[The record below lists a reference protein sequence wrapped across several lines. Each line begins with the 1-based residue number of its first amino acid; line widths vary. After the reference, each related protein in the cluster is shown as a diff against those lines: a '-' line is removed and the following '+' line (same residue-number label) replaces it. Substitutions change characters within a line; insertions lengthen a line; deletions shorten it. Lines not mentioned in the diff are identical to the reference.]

1 MTNQR
6 VLQIC
11 HGYKGPFVHICRQY
25 VAALKHTQVTTVFLV
40 GDEDTSIAN
49 QIDGKVIF
57 LGYASRQLAGLKRAP
72 LKALVK
78 LCRDEKYDLVVGHR
92 YKAIYLACLLDRQ
105 FNFRQLL
112 GVAHEHKLVD
122 RWSRRFFLRIFGK
135 KMVLAGVSR
144 SVALDLKADLKK
156 VNAANPVIVLP
167 NVINRDES
175 FILSKSDARQ
185 RLGISPD
192 DFVVGS
198 IGRLVEKK
206 NFSLLLQAFAA
217 CPEDFGRLVIIGE
230 GPQRALL
237 ESLKSKLG
245 LDDRLNFLG
254 HISDAA
260 NVVSAFDVFV
270 LSSGTA
276 EAFGIVLL
284 EAMQAK
290 VPVIST
296 NALGPAEVVADAGIL
311 FKSGDVDDLKRAL
324 TFIRGCSIGHREEI
338 GGLGAARVAA
348 VYSVQQLTHALTE
361 NFEIKIA

>member
-25 VAALKHTQVTTVFLV
+25 VAALKHTQVTTVFLT
-40 GDEDTSIAN
+40 GEEDTSIAN

-105 FNFRQLL
+105 FNFR
-112 GVAHEHKLVD
+112 H

-156 VNAANPVIVLP
+156 VNAANRVIVLP

-217 CPEDFGRLVIIGE
+217 CPEEFGRLVIIGE

-245 LDDRLNFLG
+245 LDDRLSLLG

-311 FKSGDVDDLKRAL
+311 FKNGDVDDLKRAL

-348 VYSVQQLTHALTE
+348 VYSIQQLTHALTE
-361 NFEIKIA
+361 NFDIKIA